1 VPTSGWWRSVSL
13 ITLLVPWCIS
23 SVVAIVSVAVAARIF
38 GGGLRRPFGLAV
50 LVAIEAVA
58 GLRWALL
65 DV

>member
-1 VPTSGWWRSVSL
+1 VPTSGRRRGVSL

-23 SVVAIVSVAVAARIF
+23 SVVAVVSVAARIF

-58 GLRWALL
+58 GLR
-65 DV
+65 